1 MKSVRTTVS
10 LPQEQHQAL
19 QQIAEKNGLSI
30 SWVIRQA
37 VGEFLA
43 NNHDFQPLSKS
54 NSTGRTDGEVS

>member
-37 VGEFLA
+37 VGEFLT
-43 NNHDFQPLSKS
+43 NNNDFQPLSKS
-54 NSTGRTDGEVS
+54 NRTDGDVS